1 MISSFFW
8 VSLTFPLCQNPDGN
22 YPVGHSMVPE
32 DTIEIRG
39 YFFKIFFPKGYMC
52 LPEIITPD
60 FHYMICAITHINS
73 TDLLTFHHK
82 CHNGK

>member
-8 VSLTFPLCQNPDGN
+8 VSLTFPLFQHANGN
-22 YPVGHSMVPE
+22 YPVVIVVVPA
-32 DTIEIRG
+32 DTIETRG
-39 YFFKIFFPKGYMC
+39 YFFKVFFSKGYMC

-60 FHYMICAITHINS
+60 FHYMICAIIHIIS

-82 CHNGK
+82 CHNWK